1 MFNLGMSEIILLGAI
16 ALLVIG
22 PKQLPELARNLAR
35 FINEVKRSTG
45 EFGKGF
51 GGLDK
56 DVKKVVNEVKNVVRD
71 TENWVSEKKPIK
83 TGHVDNPNHDLSQ
96 DEAKNQIKKQVI
108 VDHEGFGS
116 VPAESTKTNGTKKD
130 S

>member
-1 MFNLGMSEIILLGAI
+1 MSEIILLGAI

-35 FINEVKRSTG
+35 FINEIKRSTG
-45 EFGKGF
+45 EFSKGF
-51 GGLDK
+51 GGFDGE
-56 DVKKVVNEVKNVVRD
+56 VKKVVNEVKNVVRE
-71 TENWVSEKKPIK
+71 TEKDWASEKKPIK
-83 TGHVDNPNHDLSQ
+83 TGHVDNPNHEISQ
-96 DEAKNQIKKQVI
+96 SDEKNQIKKQII

-116 VPAESTKTNGTKKD
+116 TSTEATKTQGTKKD